1 MKKPQ
6 VQWLEGSQLDYF
18 NTAANKVGYDNLP
31 LAWGLSLVSWQ
42 SKDQLNEFLDAF
54 VYKRTQGQGGAA

>member
-6 VQWLEGSQLDYF
+6 PQWLEGSQLDYF
-18 NTAANKVGYDNLP
+18 NTAATKVGFDNLP

-42 SKDQLNEFLDAF
+42 SKDQLNEFLDAL
-54 VYKRTQGQGGAA
+54 VYKKTNNQQGAA